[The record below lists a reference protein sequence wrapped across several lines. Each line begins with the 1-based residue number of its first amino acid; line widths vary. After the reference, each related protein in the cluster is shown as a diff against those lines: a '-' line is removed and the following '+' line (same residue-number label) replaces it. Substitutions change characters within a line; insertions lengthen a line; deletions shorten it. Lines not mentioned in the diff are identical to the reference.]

1 MTSDGTLTDSVRL
14 DQWLW
19 AARFYKTRALA
30 QKAIAGGHIELN
42 GQGVSKSAR
51 ALRVGDQLQISIAEV
66 RFEIAVLGLSARRGP
81 APIAQA
87 LYQES
92 ESSQQRRAAAAEL
105 RRLQGRVGP
114 LHRPDGRDRRNL
126 RALKEGGDL

>member
-1 MTSDGTLTDSVRL
+1 MKPVQVTKDAVRL
-14 DQWLW
+14 DLWLW

-42 GQGVSKSAR
+42 GQNVGKA
-51 ALRVGDQLQISIAEV
+51 AKLLRSGDQLAVAIGES
-66 RFEIAVLGLSARRGP
+66 RFEIEVLALSERRGS
-81 APIAQA
+81 ATIAQT
-87 LYQES
+87 LYRES
-92 ESSQQRRAAAAEL
+92 EASQQRRAAAAEL

-126 RALKEGGDL
+126 RALKEGGEG